1 MRRSYKPPTAEALLT
16 RSVRSL
22 LNAARIFHWKVW
34 QGMGSVPGVPDILGV
49 HKGRMIAIE
58 LKAPKGTVSPAQQ
71 EFIDRINEAGGLAF
85 VARSLD
91 DVIKGLGLQ
100 DRFLLRPGR

>member
-1 MRRSYKPPTAEALLT
+1 MRRPYKPPTAEAILT

-22 LNAARIFHWKVW
+22 LNSVQIFHWKVW

-49 HKGRMIAIE
+49 HKGRLIAIE

-85 VARSLD
+85 VARTLD
-91 DVIKGLGLQ
+91 DVIEGLGLQ
-100 DRFLLRPGR
+100 ERFLIR

>member
-1 MRRSYKPPTAEALLT
+1 MRRQYKPLTAEALLT

-22 LNAARIFHWKVW
+22 LNAAQIFHWKVW
-34 QGMGSVPGVPDILGV
+34 QGLGSAPGVSDIIGI

-58 LKAPKGTVSPAQQ
+58 LKAPKGTVSPAQE
-71 EFIDRINEAGGLAF
+71 EFIRRINEAGGLAF
-85 VARSLD
+85 VARTLD
-91 DVIKGLGLQ
+91 DVIEGLELQ

>member
-1 MRRSYKPPTAEALLT
+1 MRRPYKPPTPEAILT

-22 LNAARIFHWKVW
+22 LNSVQIFHWKVW

-49 HKGRMIAIE
+49 HKGRLIAIE

-85 VARSLD
+85 VARTLD
-91 DVIKGLGLQ
+91 DVIEGLGLQ
-100 DRFLLRPGR
+100 ERFLIR